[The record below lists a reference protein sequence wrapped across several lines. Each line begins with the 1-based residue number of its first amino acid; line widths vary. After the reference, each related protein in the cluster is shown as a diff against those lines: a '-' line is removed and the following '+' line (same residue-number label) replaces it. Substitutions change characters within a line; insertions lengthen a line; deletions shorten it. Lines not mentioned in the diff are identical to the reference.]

1 MSVAV
6 NFAANFAH
14 SASLLVAASAHAPA
28 SVHAHAHAYARASA
42 PASVRVA
49 GTLAYDALRASTG
62 MTRAVPGFE
71 ATPFRFAGNDIVWIG
86 THAPLHPRVLLLA
99 EETSSMR
106 LDVETATVYQP
117 ETLGGQRFSRDAL
130 RKPLV
135 GAILGVTS
143 EVKSAG
149 FGGLL
154 AGVPLIFPLSHRADA
169 AIALAQA
176 CADDDTTIFTTA
188 ATRLLGVGAGIT
200 PSGDDF
206 VGGALFAQRLVA
218 SSHDWDAVSASIITN
233 AAERTH
239 IISRALL
246 ADLTRGASYAP
257 LHALAAAL
265 VQDDTDAALAAAR
278 ELITIGHS
286 SGWDML
292 AGFTA
297 GLTGTL
303 KPS

>member
-1 MSVAV
+1 
-6 NFAANFAH
+6 
-14 SASLLVAASAHAPA
+14 
-28 SVHAHAHAYARASA
+28 
-42 PASVRVA
+42 
-49 GTLAYDALRASTG
+49 

-71 ATPFRFAGNDIVWIG
+71 ATPFRFVGNDIVWIG
-86 THAPLHPRVLLLA
+86 THAPLHPRVLLLT
-99 EETSSMR
+99 EETNSMR
-106 LDVETATVYQP
+106 LAVETATIYRP

-135 GAILGVTS
+135 GAILGVAS
-143 EVKSAG
+143 EVKPAG
-149 FGGLL
+149 FGALL
-154 AGVPLIFPLSHRADA
+154 SGVPLIFPLSHRADA

-176 CADDDTTIFTTA
+176 CADDDPTTFTTA
-188 ATRLLGVGAGIT
+188 ATRLLGVGAGLT

-206 VGGALFAQRLVA
+206 VGGALFARHLVA
-218 SSHDWDAVSASIITN
+218 SLQDWDAAGASIITA

-239 IISRALL
+239 IISHALL
-246 ADLTRGASYAP
+246 ADLARGASYAP
-257 LHALAAAL
+257 LHALVAAL
-265 VQDDTDAALAAAR
+265 AQDDADAALAAAR